1 MSTTES
7 DGFETV
13 YPNLETPRYHPD
25 YGYPQ
30 SKRDAAMKD
39 AEIIGI
45 ITSAAVH
52 KVSLSAL
59 YKWIRESKQ

>member
-1 MSTTES
+1 MQ
-7 DGFETV
+7 
-13 YPNLETPRYHPD
+13 YHPD

-30 SKRDAAMKD
+30 SKREAAMKD

-59 YKWIRESKQ
+59 YKWIRESKK

>member
-1 MSTTES
+1 MQ
-7 DGFETV
+7 
-13 YPNLETPRYHPD
+13 YHPD

-39 AEIIGI
+39 AEAIGI

-52 KVSLSAL
+52 NVSLSAL

>member
-1 MSTTES
+1 MDRLAE
-7 DGFETV
+7 
-13 YPNLETPRYHPD
+13 
-25 YGYPQ
+25 
-30 SKRDAAMKD
+30 AAKD
-39 AEIIGI
+39 AEVIGI